1 MTKEE
6 AKKYIVKSIKQDD
19 ELVGLFTAQGPFPI
33 WWFLLLGPLG
43 SLFFK
48 FYYIGVT
55 QKGISFYRLSLMG
68 KFKDNGDFFKFSEIK
83 SVKVKGGFTQ
93 RPLIFTLINGTKI
106 KIKAQIKGLDRVAK
120 LTEEVQKHIENNIT
134 VVS

>member
-6 AKKYIVKSIKQDD
+6 AKIHIEKSLEKDD
-19 ELVGLFTAQGPFPI
+19 ELIGVFTAQGPFPI
-33 WWFLLLGPLG
+33 WWFILIGPLG
-43 SLFFK
+43 AFFFK

-68 KFKDNGDFFKFSEIK
+68 KFKDDGDFFKFSEIESLK
-83 SVKVKGGFTQ
+83 IKGGFTQ
-93 RPLIFTLINGTKI
+93 RPLIFTLKNGKKV

-120 LTEEVQKHIENNIT
+120 LTEKVQKHIENNIT